1 MSSSS
6 LWLQVTRH
14 FPRTNNATITTVNTR
29 SMGFKPRRTPPP
41 SISGVNV
48 SPRRTPAGAKI
59 PPPPPMTATV
69 VGSPPPSSS
78 QSTPFP
84 GGRGLVDPDWISPHH
99 RDYYGNLDE
108 STLDHPYLLHGDPHM
123 PISRLA
129 RRNGVVVLG
138 EKEGERAREIR
149 DYRELDDLPRI
160 LAGAEDE
167 THGKKKGDS
176 DSQEL
181 DDLARELG
189 PSAADEVRAHLFE
202 LQRKQR
208 QALMNAKKIDGG
220 DDGGGGGGGK
230 GARKY
235 VYSPLQE
242 IEEQFRII
250 DRMTAA
256 PGSTQDLALMRRGR
270 TEAREFDNLG
280 KGIFGGGVAG
290 SSDEGED
297 DLEGLGDGYHDIDD
311 LLNGEFGKGRKYDPE
326 AVFGKGASTTY
337 PYGVEKPSFSY
348 HPDFPNESPSEA
360 EQDEKWME
368 ELNKMIYEEKYTEL
382 GLGEIDS
389 AKPVGIQ
396 EEDMEG
402 YMKEKQR
409 TKKWN
414 ILARENEKEKNRE
427 DDEDEILEMIKR
439 GEDPNQEAF
448 GPWGECTIKVDRV
461 QKVERGGTT
470 VRYRA
475 LLIGGN
481 GNGAAGF
488 GIGKALSP
496 NEAMLKASK
505 HCKRNVFYIN
515 RYMKTGLCYDLAGRH
530 NSCRVQLRAV
540 RPNYGLHG
548 HPLICEILKYAGI
561 TDASTKSHGNRNVYN
576 VVYATFKALMTHESL
591 EDIALKRGKKFVN
604 LQRARRLGI

>member
-1 MSSSS
+1 MSSSI
-6 LWLQVTRH
+6 LWFQVTKH
-14 FPRTNNATITTVNTR
+14 FPRTNHATITTITTR

-41 SISGVNV
+41 SISGVNL
-48 SPRRTPAGAKI
+48 SPRPTPSGVKI

-69 VGSPPPSSS
+69 VGSPPPPSSPP
-78 QSTPFP
+78 TPFP
-84 GGRGLVDPDWISPHH
+84 GGRGQTNPDWISPHH
-99 RDYYGNLDE
+99 KDYYGKIDE

-129 RRNGVVVLG
+129 RRNGVVILG
-138 EKEGERAREIR
+138 EKEGEPAREIR
-149 DYRELDDLPRI
+149 DYRDLENLPRI
-160 LAGAEDE
+160 LTGEEDE
-167 THGKKKGDS
+167 KRGKKAGKSS
-176 DSQEL
+176 DSEEV
-181 DDLARELG
+181 DDLAREFG
-189 PSAADEVRAHLFE
+189 PSAANEVRAHLFE
-202 LQRKQR
+202 LQKKQR
-208 QALMNAKKIDGG
+208 QALMNAKKSDGVDGDGG
-220 DDGGGGGGGK
+220 DGK
-230 GARKY
+230 GEKKY
-235 VYSPLQE
+235 VYSPLQD

-270 TEAREFDNLG
+270 TEAREFDSLG
-280 KGIFGGGVAG
+280 KEILGSGAAGLTDGG
-290 SSDEGED
+290 EG
-297 DLEGLGDGYHDIDD
+297 DLEGVGDGYHDIDN
-311 LLNGEFGKGRKYDPE
+311 LLDGEFGKGRRYDPE
-326 AVFGKGASTTY
+326 AVFGIGASTTY
-337 PYGVEKPSFSY
+337 PFGEEKPSFSY
-348 HPDFPNESPSEA
+348 HPDFPNEFPSEA

-368 ELNKMIYEEKYTEL
+368 ELNKLIYEEKYTEL

-396 EEDMEG
+396 EEDMEV

-414 ILARENEKEKNRE
+414 MLARENGKEKNRE
-427 DDEDEILEMIKR
+427 EDEDEILEMIKR

-530 NSCRVQLRAV
+530 NSCKVQLRAV